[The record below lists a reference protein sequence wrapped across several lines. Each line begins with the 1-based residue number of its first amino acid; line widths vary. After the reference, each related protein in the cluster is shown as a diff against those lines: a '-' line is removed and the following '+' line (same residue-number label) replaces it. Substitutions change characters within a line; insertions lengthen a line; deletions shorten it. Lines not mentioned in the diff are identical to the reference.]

1 MLINRDVILIN
12 RPPILINRSLIRLDR
27 TFIRIVRDSLRLNRN
42 ILRLTRV
49 QILLIRPPVRLVRP
63 ATRLNGSGARPCTL
77 QSSAEAPVVAPE
89 PKFALTPLKA
99 WRIRG
104 FCYYHL
110 HRLRFQCPSRTLF

>member
-1 MLINRDVILIN
+1 MLINRTL
-12 RPPILINRSLIRLDR
+12 ILINRSLIRLCR
-27 TFIRIVRDSLRLNRN
+27 TFIRLTGGSLRLNRN
-42 ILRLTRV
+42 ILRLTKL
-49 QILLIRPPVRLVRP
+49 QTLLIRPPIHLIRP

-77 QSSAEAPVVAPE
+77 RSSAEAPVVAPE
-89 PKFALTPLKA
+89 PNVALMALKA

>member
-1 MLINRDVILIN
+1 MLINRTLV
-12 RPPILINRSLIRLDR
+12 LINRSFIRLCR
-27 TFIRIVRDSLRLNRN
+27 IFIRLTGGYLRLNRN